1 MKKDRY
7 TIRELKGVRVDQV
20 GKKDHRIGRVHSF
33 VFHPR
38 DLRVVGFTVKRP
50 DVALMFHRSDIFV
63 ALDSFDVAAGVVCID
78 EERASTGK
86 AACKRLGVDW
96 DSCIV
101 WQGMALVAED
111 GSILGRVG
119 DVTFDTTD
127 GSVVSLVVDRGA
139 SAQALLG
146 VTEVPRE
153 LIKGFRTGVG
163 DNLEICDEED
173 FIRGGIVVS
182 SEVLSLAPAGGLA
195 ERAGEASAV
204 AEAKAAQVLEKARPV
219 AHHAAEKADEAVNKG
234 AYALGRQ
241 LSKTRGMFSS
251 FKEEYRRARD
261 GEDGESK

>member
-1 MKKDRY
+1 M
-7 TIRELKGVRVDQV
+7 
-20 GKKDHRIGRVHSF
+20 
-33 VFHPR
+33 
-38 DLRVVGFTVKRP
+38 
-50 DVALMFHRSDIFV
+50 
-63 ALDSFDVAAGVVCID
+63 
-78 EERASTGK
+78 
-86 AACKRLGVDW
+86 
-96 DSCIV
+96 
-101 WQGMALVAED
+101 
-111 GSILGRVG
+111 
-119 DVTFDTTD
+119 
-127 GSVVSLVVDRGA
+127 SLAVDRGA

-153 LIKGFRTGVG
+153 LIKGFRIGVG

-173 FIRGGIVVS
+173 FIKGGIVVS

-261 GEDGESK
+261 GEDGETK